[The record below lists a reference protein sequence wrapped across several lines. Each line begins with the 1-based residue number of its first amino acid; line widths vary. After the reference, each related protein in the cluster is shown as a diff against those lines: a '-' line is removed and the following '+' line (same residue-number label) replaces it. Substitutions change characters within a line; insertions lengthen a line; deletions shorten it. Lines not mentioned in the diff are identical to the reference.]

1 MEKRRLGGE
10 GATLHQKDVPLPAN
24 TDFSY
29 PSPLTPLA
37 VLRMARVT
45 ALELFL
51 QIGIFRHSLLMAAHA
66 GLFGLLVVHGEVV
79 AVLALV
85 LLVHVVVAALGGAA
99 DIDVAFHGL
108 VVAERAVRL
117 GVGAVGED
125 NLFLL
130 VARVVHGHGLFDLS
144 LLFGR
149 GIGGQGRDAEASDGQ
164 RTENESF
171 HGILQ

>member
-66 GLFGLLVVHGEVV
+66 GLFGLL
-79 AVLALV
+79 AVSYTHL
-85 LLVHVVVAALGGAA
+85 
-99 DIDVAFHGL
+99 DVYKRQGL
-108 VVAERAVRL
+108 PSREMVR
-117 GVGAVGED
+117 E
-125 NLFLL
+125 
-130 VARVVHGHGLFDLS
+130 GHIS
-144 LLFGR
+144 LL
-149 GIGGQGRDAEASDGQ
+149 IA
-164 RTENESF
+164 
-171 HGILQ
+171 

>member
-1 MEKRRLGGE
+1 MMGPSRITGNR
-10 GATLHQKDVPLPAN
+10 LPASGKGVLAGEEGCPFIGRGPSSA
-24 TDFSY
+24 TMDFSY

-85 LLVHVVVAALGGAA
+85 LLVHVVVAAPVSYTHLTLPT
-99 DIDVAFHGL
+99 ICSV
-108 VVAERAVRL
+108 
-117 GVGAVGED
+117 
-125 NLFLL
+125 
-130 VARVVHGHGLFDLS
+130 
-144 LLFGR
+144 
-149 GIGGQGRDAEASDGQ
+149 
-164 RTENESF
+164 
-171 HGILQ
+171 

>member
-1 MEKRRLGGE
+1 MNRFRDGPLHIGKTPGSFSRRFVFPSLTRSVSKKQASRYNGIPFIPSHSPPKALEKRRLGGE

-66 GLFGLLVVHGEVV
+66 GLFGLLVVHGEV
-79 AVLALV
+79 AVSYTHLTLPTIA
-85 LLVHVVVAALGGAA
+85 
-99 DIDVAFHGL
+99 
-108 VVAERAVRL
+108 
-117 GVGAVGED
+117 
-125 NLFLL
+125 
-130 VARVVHGHGLFDLS
+130 
-144 LLFGR
+144 
-149 GIGGQGRDAEASDGQ
+149 
-164 RTENESF
+164 
-171 HGILQ
+171 